1 MGDVYVIEV
10 CFDQEGR
17 NAIGV
22 ADSFTGACDFA
33 NTHKS
38 MGIDC
43 MRITLMTPTPVRVW
57 EREVS
62 HGAWDGDWVEQ

>member
-22 ADSFTGACDFA
+22 ADSFTGACD
-33 NTHKS
+33 
-38 MGIDC
+38 C
-43 MRITLMTPTPVRVW
+43 MRITLMTPTPSRVW